1 MLSFILAKPAPIVKE
16 ANLSK
21 KTIIIVI
28 ISLAVGCILLLVVA
42 ALLWRHKSKRD
53 YTNNN
58 KFPFN
63 GTNIEAVHLN
73 LDPNIRRG
81 IKISSGRL
89 SSCHTEKEYISDLV
103 VNDPLWEVDYDN
115 IELRGL
121 LGEGAFGRVMLG
133 VVHGLLG
140 NTEPTVA
147 AVKMLKGKRLGHKI
161 FRYRLTLHDNNTKT

>member
-1 MLSFILAKPAPIVKE
+1 MIFFFYSATAAPAVKE
-16 ANLSK
+16 GEGTFGK

-28 ISLAVGCILLLVVA
+28 ISLAVGCIILFVVVV
-42 ALLWRHKSKRD
+42 LLWRHKSKRD
-53 YTNNN
+53 FTNNN

-63 GTNIEAVHLN
+63 GTDIEAVQLN
-73 LDPNIRRG
+73 LDRRG

-89 SSCHTEKEYISDLV
+89 SSCHTEKEYISDLI
-103 VNDPLWEVDYDN
+103 VNDPQWEVDYDN

-133 VVHGLLG
+133 VVHGLPG

-147 AVKMLKGKRLGHKI
+147 AVKMLKSKI
-161 FRYRLTLHDNNTKT
+161 